1 MPPCWA
7 QAHSVGRTKQATHSR
22 PAHTGPGTPIPL
34 AGQTTH
40 HKWPALSCFMPT
52 GEEHADECTLW
63 LLGIK
68 RERPGARPPSSR
80 ARERRPWR
88 RLTTFFKRKKREER
102 VPGLFYSK
110 GRNGRR
116 GCLGRFS
123 QKEETRGEDAWTT
136 PPKRLD
142 YSTKKDW
149 KGWRAALEGFL
160 QGSGSKRA
168 ARPKTFPEP
177 AQALRPNKCLWK
189 SRALHRTSQRTASAH
204 AGRCVGHRT
213 AVRSTFFTFHLRE
226 A

>member
-68 RERPGARPPSSR
+68 RERTSAQPPSSR
-80 ARERRPWR
+80 AREEAVEASDN
-88 RLTTFFKRKKREER
+88 FF
-102 VPGLFYSK
+102 
-110 GRNGRR
+110 
-116 GCLGRFS
+116 

-142 YSTKKDW
+142 YPTKKDR
-149 KGWRAALEGFL
+149 KGRRAALEGFL

-168 ARPKTFPEP
+168 ARSKTFPEP
-177 AQALRPNKCLWK
+177 VRHFTQTSASGKAGHCTGHR
-189 SRALHRTSQRTASAH
+189 SALHRPTHGAA
-204 AGRCVGHRT
+204 
-213 AVRSTFFTFHLRE
+213 
-226 A
+226 

>member
-52 GEEHADECTLW
+52 GEEHADECTWW

-68 RERPGARPPSSR
+68 RERTSARPPSPK
-80 ARERRPWR
+80 AREEAVEASDS
-88 RLTTFFKRKKREER
+88 FF
-102 VPGLFYSK
+102 
-110 GRNGRR
+110 
-116 GCLGRFS
+116 
-123 QKEETRGEDAWTT
+123 QKEETRGEDAWTVLLERKKRT
-136 PPKRLD
+136 KRMLGPLFPKGRNERRGCLD

-168 ARPKTFPEP
+168 AHSKTSPEP
-177 AQALRPNKCLWK
+177 VRRFAQTSDSGKAGRCTGHR
-189 SRALHRTSQRTASAH
+189 SALHRPTQGAA
-204 AGRCVGHRT
+204 
-213 AVRSTFFTFHLRE
+213 
-226 A
+226 

>member
-1 MPPCWA
+1 
-7 QAHSVGRTKQATHSR
+7 
-22 PAHTGPGTPIPL
+22 
-34 AGQTTH
+34 
-40 HKWPALSCFMPT
+40 MPT

-63 LLGIK
+63 LFGVE
-68 RERPGARPPSSR
+68 RERTSARLPSPK
-80 ARERRPWR
+80 AREE
-88 RLTTFFKRKKREER
+88 TVEASDSFFQKEETRGEGAWTVLLRRKKRAEK
-102 VPGLFYSK
+102 VSGLFYSK

-123 QKEETRGEDAWTT
+123 PKEETRGEDAWTT

-142 YSTKKDW
+142 YPTKKDW
-149 KGWRAALEGFL
+149 KRWRAALEGFP

-168 ARPKTFPEP
+168 AHSETSPEP

-189 SRALHRTSQRTASAH
+189 SRALHRTSQRAASAH
-204 AGRCVGHRT
+204 AGRCAGHRT

>member
-80 ARERRPWR
+80 AREEAVEASDN
-88 RLTTFFKRKKREER
+88 FF
-102 VPGLFYSK
+102 
-110 GRNGRR
+110 
-116 GCLGRFS
+116 